1 MAAGTGGPA
10 PATGTG
16 KTKKWWLIHAA
27 AGVAAVA
34 LVVFGMKQ
42 CSDKDA
48 ERDEKE
54 LAKTELARAVCRLDS
69 CVNLIGDAAQTI
81 KGLQRE
87 VDSQTRVISSQN
99 DSIIVLNDSIDV
111 LNDSLTNVNE
121 QLVDCRNSKPR
132 PTKTNSGNRCPRQT
146 KPVVR
151 QSKNRRQATSNA
163 VVVAQ
168 QTTPA
173 AGASV
178 NANVNANQNNGA
190 IVVGNGNT
198 VVVNSGATA
207 AAVDTMR
214 RVTRTRRIIVNCQ
227 VQRTY

>member
-1 MAAGTGGPA
+1 MATGTGGPA

-16 KTKKWWLIHAA
+16 KTKKWWIIHVA

-54 LAKTELARAVCRLDS
+54 LAKTELARAVQKLDS
-69 CVNLIGDAAQTI
+69 CANVIDEAVQTVNQLNNKTQ
-81 KGLQRE
+81 
-87 VDSQTRVISSQN
+87 SQLRVINEQC

-111 LNDSLTNVNE
+111 LNDSLTNVNA

-132 PTKTNSGNRCPRQT
+132 PTKTRSSRQT
-146 KPVVR
+146 RPAIR
-151 QSKNRRQATSNA
+151 QPGDRRQGTSNA

>member
-1 MAAGTGGPA
+1 M
-10 PATGTG
+10 ATGTG

-27 AGVAAVA
+27 AGVAAMA

-69 CVNLIGDAAQTI
+69 CVNVIGDAAKTI

-87 VDSQTRVISSQN
+87 VDSQTRIISSQN
-99 DSIIVLNDSIDV
+99 DSIAMQNDSIVVLNDSIVV
-111 LNDSLTNVNE
+111 LNDSLTNVNA
-121 QLVDCRNSKPR
+121 QLADCRNSKPR
-132 PTKTNSGNRCPRQT
+132 PTKTRCPRQT
-146 KPVVR
+146 KPAVR
-151 QSKNRRQATSNA
+151 QSGNRRQGTSNA

-173 AGASV
+173 AGAAV

-190 IVVGNGNT
+190 IVVGNGNN

>member
-1 MAAGTGGPA
+1 MATGTGGPA

-16 KTKKWWLIHAA
+16 KTKKWWIIHVA

-54 LAKTELARAVCRLDS
+54 SVKYELARAAQKLDS
-69 CVNLIGDAAQTI
+69 CVNVIDEAARTVNQLNNKTQSQSRLINEQC
-81 KGLQRE
+81 
-87 VDSQTRVISSQN
+87 

-111 LNDSLTNVNE
+111 LNDSLTNVNA
-121 QLVDCRNSKPR
+121 QLADCRNSKPR
-132 PTKTNSGNRCPRQT
+132 PTKTRCPRQT
-146 KPVVR
+146 RPAVR
-151 QSKNRRQATSNA
+151 QPGNRRQGTSNA

-168 QTTPA
+168 QPTPA
-173 AGASV
+173 AGAAV
-178 NANVNANQNNGA
+178 NANVNADQNNGA
-190 IVVGNGNT
+190 IVVGNGNN

-207 AAVDTMR
+207 AVVDTMR
-214 RVTRTRRIIVNCQ
+214 RVTRTRRIVINCQ